1 MTKLKLILLAIV
13 SLLYTGTLS
22 SQNVSYV
29 DAWQD
34 GNDIV
39 INFFLDEPA
48 FVNIT
53 CLVEVESEIYG
64 IGKEEIKIVNNHYC
78 SCDKSHWCS
87 YRWKVLEKYDS
98 FEGDDF
104 VFKVEAVENITEETN
119 EEQESD
125 YKFFILP
132 TYHYARAP
140 QHAYGLM
147 LGLVDKAGVYL
158 KVHSSFQF
166 QKDFT
171 ESYGHFFDGAVKR
184 PELAGY
190 VGAMFRLGCPLYVRA
205 GVGGGYKLLL
215 HRVAGAEEWVKN
227 PDCSYTGVGLD
238 GGLMLKMGC
247 FAVSVGTNS
256 IIHNSDSYWEFN
268 AGLGVMF

>member
-22 SQNVSYV
+22 SQNVSNV

-98 FEGDDF
+98 FEGNDI
-104 VFKVEAVENITEETN
+104 VFKVEAVQNITKETN

-147 LGLVDKAGVYL
+147 LGMVDKAGVYL

-171 ESYGHFFDGAVKR
+171 RNYNLFFDGAVKR

-190 VGAMFRLGCPLYVRA
+190 VGSMFRLGCPLYMRA

-215 HRVAGAEEWVKN
+215 HRVAGAEEWVK
-227 PDCSYTGVGLD
+227 DSDYSYSGVGLD

-247 FAVSVGTNS
+247 FAISVGANS
-256 IIHNSDSYWEFN
+256 IHNSGSYWEFN

>member
-29 DAWQD
+29 NAWQD

-53 CLVEVESEIYG
+53 CTYTTNKETHDS
-64 IGKEEIKIVNNHYC
+64 IGKKIKIVDNHYC
-78 SCDKSHWCS
+78 DCYEDWCT
-87 YRWKVLEKYDS
+87 YRWKTFEEYDL
-98 FEGDDF
+98 FDVNNF
-104 VFKVEAVENITEETN
+104 TFKVETVQNAK

-171 ESYGHFFDGAVKR
+171 RSYGFFDGAVKR

-215 HRVAGAEEWVKN
+215 HRVAGTEEWVKN

>member
-1 MTKLKLILLAIV
+1 V

-53 CLVEVESEIYG
+53 CTYTTNKETHDS
-64 IGKEEIKIVNNHYC
+64 IGKKIKIVDNHYC
-78 SCDKSHWCS
+78 DCYEDWCT
-87 YRWKVLEKYDS
+87 YRWKTFEEYDL
-98 FEGDDF
+98 FDVNNF
-104 VFKVEAVENITEETN
+104 TFKVETVQNAK

-166 QKDFT
+166 QKDYYKNCYSAF
-171 ESYGHFFDGAVKR
+171 SFLDGKVKR
-184 PELAGY
+184 PEIAGY
-190 VGAMFRLGCPLYVRA
+190 GGLIFRTWKPLYIRM
-205 GVGGGYKLLL
+205 GLGYGYKSVLYHLSES
-215 HRVAGAEEWVKN
+215 EEWIEEKKYTYMGLGF
-227 PDCSYTGVGLD
+227 DCGF
-238 GGLMLKMGC
+238 MLKIKRL
-247 FAVSVGTNS
+247 AVSVGTNT
-256 IIHNSDSYWEFN
+256 IHVKEEHKYKFGTYIEFN
-268 AGLGVMF
+268 TGVGLIF